1 MEVDNKI
8 IETEVKTI
16 LYNGE
21 PIEKEMFLEGGRYYQ
36 EKYLTT
42 LSQCGIAQIGKL
54 IKEFQIY
61 INDAGWF
68 TCECY

>member
-1 MEVDNKI
+1 MDVENKI

-21 PIEKEMFLEGGRYYQ
+21 PVEKAKFLEGGEYYQ

-42 LSQCGIAQIGKL
+42 LSQCGVEQIGKL
-54 IKEFQIY
+54 IKSFQIY
-61 INDAGWF
+61 VNSIGWF